1 MSMSDSAALNEIVS
15 VNREV
20 MSGMP
25 VFRGTRVPI
34 EVVIVELAGGAS
46 LEEILRITPLSILM
60 MSDGFWLLC
69 PSLRSRGGRREHNG
83 VRG

>member
-1 MSMSDSAALNEIVS
+1 MEEKIKLEDIIS

-34 EVVIVELAGGAS
+34 EVVILDLAGGDS
-46 LEEILRITPLSILM
+46 IDEILENYPTLDRADVMALLKGLSEAA
-60 MSDGFWLLC
+60 
-69 PSLRSRGGRREHNG
+69 SRPKAA
-83 VRG
+83 